1 MSIELVHA
9 TRGNLVES
17 IYRGDIAVVN
27 AEGDLLYKA
36 GDPIEKMTFIRSSA
50 KPIQAIPVLESGAVD
65 HYGIE
70 ESEFAIFCASH
81 SGEVE
86 HTQTVQSILSKIGLD
101 ASYLQCGFHPPVF
114 RKAADELVRK
124 GITPSEIH
132 SNCSGKHSGM
142 LALANYKKWSLDN
155 YTELDHPVQQAMLS
169 SMAKC
174 AHIDESEIEIG
185 IDGCGVPVH
194 GLTVYQMARAWANFA
209 TPLYLPDSMAQAA
222 IRIAKAMFKHPSK
235 VAGSE
240 RFCTALLSSGK
251 GAWVN
256 KSGAQGVYCVGLI
269 DKNIG
274 IALKIEDGNGIAASA
289 AMVEV
294 LDQLGFLNEKQQKE
308 LNSFHNPKL
317 KNHRKDIIGE
327 LKPVFNLEK
336 VM

>member
-36 GDPIEKMTFIRSSA
+36 GDPDKLTFIRSSA
-50 KPIQAIPVLESGAVD
+50 KPIQALPVLESGAVD
-65 HYGIE
+65 HFGIE
-70 ESEFAIFCASH
+70 ESEYAIFCASH
-81 SGEVE
+81 NGELE
-86 HTQTVQSILSKIGLD
+86 HTQTVQSILTKIGLD
-101 ASYLQCGFHPPVF
+101 ESYLQCGFHPPVY
-114 RKAADELVRK
+114 RPAADELVRK
-124 GITPSEIH
+124 GIKPFEIH

-142 LALANYKKWSLDN
+142 LTLTKHKGWPLEN
-155 YTELDHPVQQAMLS
+155 YTDLEHPVQQSMLS
-169 SMAKC
+169 AMAKC

-194 GLTVYQMARAWANFA
+194 GLTVFQMARAWANF
-209 TPLYLPDSMAQAA
+209 TNPVHLEKSMANAA
-222 IRIAKAMFKHPSK
+222 KRVAKAMFKYPSK
-235 VAGSE
+235 VAGTD
-240 RFCTALLSSGK
+240 RFCTALLEAGK

-256 KSGAQGVYCVGLI
+256 KSGAQGVYCFGLI

-274 IALKIEDGNGIAASA
+274 IALKIEDGNGKAASS

-294 LDQLGFLNEKQQKE
+294 LDQLGLLNDKQKVDLDKFQ
-308 LNSFHNPKL
+308 NPKL

-336 VM
+336 VL